1 MDGFEDKHYYGK
13 RPNGRYVPRYRKG
26 NGDKRDYPRGFGY
39 QGGAGRGGWK
49 RAAEEGIGASYKE
62 SLTEPG
68 RWSMGLGGFG
78 ECLPDKENKMTLNR
92 EKPDKWGQPT
102 VNFDCG
108 FKETTT
114 KMRKNKDSDAANM
127 LDNAARTNEHRKH
140 VVQG

>member
-102 VNFDCG
+102 VTFDCG
-108 FKETTT
+108 CKENET
-114 KMRKNKDSDAANM
+114 KMRRDMASEAAEM
-127 LDNAARTNEHRKH
+127 QIGRAQYRER
-140 VVQG
+140 VCRYV